1 VVVRAGRLAWN
12 RGLVVARLG
21 GMSGHGV
28 GKWLRGRCEQWVG
41 GLSEG

>member
-1 VVVRAGRLAWN
+1 VVVRAGRLSWN